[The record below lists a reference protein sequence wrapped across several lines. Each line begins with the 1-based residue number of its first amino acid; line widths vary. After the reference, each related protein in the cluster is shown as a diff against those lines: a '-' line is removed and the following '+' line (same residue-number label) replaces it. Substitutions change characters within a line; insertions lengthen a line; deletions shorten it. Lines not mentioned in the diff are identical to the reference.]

1 LQYTNTNNTTVATKI
16 IMSPSSSFPISR
28 SLIVGGSE
36 VSTADNDDY
45 AWPTYASAFA
55 WSGIGT
61 IGWGCGGA
69 LIHDDIILTGAHCQ
83 WVYHVGGD
91 AWIGAHYIK
100 ENSSHYYR
108 TVSQVVIHPNYT
120 DQKQVYN
127 DIMLVKING
136 TGVVNATTEF
146 YDYNTDPNVPTNGA
160 YVRVVGFGKTTE
172 GGNISETLRQVNVQ
186 YVDSETCTSTWSQ
199 YDSHLHLCAGTK
211 EGGKDSCDSDS
222 GSPLFVVQQGH
233 SRPIVVGLVGDGIGC
248 GRAMIPAL
256 YTRVSTFSDWIRQSV
271 CEISSNPPL
280 TCDSGGGSDGDDVF
294 TTTAGAWSGWSAA
307 ASDSSSST
315 KSVVVHVPI
324 VSISSFATFLASMI
338 AVMAIIKLSV
348 HGHNRWNS
356 HRRRQGY
363 QTVVSNNNENDKT
376 IRILP
381 L

>member
-1 LQYTNTNNTTVATKI
+1 
-16 IMSPSSSFPISR
+16 MSPSSSFPISR

-36 VSTADNDDY
+36 VSTADNDY

-69 LIHDDIILTGAHCQ
+69 LIHDDIILTGAHCR

-91 AWIGAHYIK
+91 AWIGAKNIK
-100 ENSSHYYR
+100 ENCSDYYR
-108 TVSQVVIHPNYT
+108 TVSQMVIHPNYT

-136 TGVVNATTEF
+136 TVVNATTEF

-186 YVDSETCTSTWSQ
+186 YVDSEPCLSTWSQ
-199 YDSHLHLCAGTK
+199 YDSHLHLCAGTE

-222 GSPLFVVQQGH
+222 GSPLFIVQQGR
-233 SRPIVVGLVGDGIGC
+233 RPIVVGLVGDGIGC
-248 GRAMIPAL
+248 GRAGIPAL
-256 YTRVSTFSDWIRQSV
+256 YTRVSTFSDWIRQTV

-280 TCDSGGGSDGDDVF
+280 TCDSGRSGDGDDVF
-294 TTTAGAWSGWSAA
+294 TTTAGAWSGRSA
-307 ASDSSSST
+307 ASDSSSSST
-315 KSVVVHVPI
+315 KSVVHVPV
-324 VSISSFATFLASMI
+324 VSISSFATFLASAI

-363 QTVVSNNNENDKT
+363 QTVVSNNNNENDKT
-376 IRILP
+376 SRILP
-381 L
+381 IIV